1 MRKLLLLCAI
11 MLVTVGAWAQD
22 ISLLDQTAPVEFDQY
37 SRPAEGVYAIKM
49 MSKGYTGWMYNEGAT
64 YRMTTSATLGSLPKS
79 YLWKVTHLDGE
90 NLGSFTLTCL
100 NNDVALTAQT
110 TSHNIHNTQ
119 SDAVT
124 AILKGERNWNV
135 ESFEGI
141 NIYQR
146 NYTAEQM
153 TQIGDATKPYIHT
166 NDGNN
171 SFRYLSYWVGGFNSN
186 ATTGTACVFQFYRYS
201 GIEYTLTDDAGN
213 QYSSCVMD
221 QTKDAFNLASVVSG
235 VEDYEISDVEWVDNK
250 IFARIHFPVP
260 VSKAD
265 GSADRNVLMNP
276 FTSDNSLRYFVDGN
290 NVKVHTLSDNTVN
303 NNDLWSI
310 YPEFNDGSFTFVIK
324 NYGTGRYVKVNKT
337 ESSGNT
343 NDAGA
348 VTVVDAFAD
357 ATKFTL
363 AANNKFKLPNLNLY
377 MSVTSSTASSQ
388 YVTVHTAIDHN
399 GCDIYFP
406 EVSNEMVGNWK
417 EVYKGF
423 LGYVG
428 GYPASS
434 AEDLDA
440 VTTYA
445 DMLAFQAENEILGI
459 DPDKY
464 YHLVCKSPKTDNNGD
479 TSYNTLTFDGT
490 SNLVTAPEDNSKVNQ
505 MFKFKPIEDG
515 KYMLVSPN
523 TGRYLNKIDQG
534 GYRSALVDE
543 GSACKLEIIAHAGV
557 ICQYKL
563 HNSESTNS
571 NHCLFAEN
579 HPGETVP
586 YACSGW
592 DNGANSAS
600 AWYLKVVDKLNFVIG
615 SAGWATAHL
624 PFDVVMPETVKAYA
638 VESTSAESAALTEKG
653 DIPAGQGAI
662 LEGQG
667 THTLTIAKAS
677 SDWTGNKLEGTNVDE
692 QITGS
697 AYVLSM
703 PEGKDVGLYP
713 AKLTN
718 GQFKNNANKA
728 YLPASV
734 VASDA
739 RFLIFSFGD
748 DMETGITETENEEV
762 KTENTVVYDLNGR
775 RAHVVQKGIFIVN
788 GVKFVR

>member
-11 MLVTVGAWAQD
+11 MLVTVEAWAQD

-64 YRMTTSATLGSLPKS
+64 YRMTTSATLSSLPKS

-110 TSHNIHNTQ
+110 TSHNIYNTQ

-153 TQIGDATKPYIHT
+153 TQIGDGTKPYIHT

-250 IFARIHFPVP
+250 IFARIHFSVP

-290 NVKVHTLSDNTVN
+290 NVKVHTLSYNTIN

-337 ESSGNT
+337 ESSASED
-343 NDAGA
+343 DAGA
-348 VTVVDAFAD
+348 VTVVDAFAE

-417 EVYKGF
+417 NVYKGF

-428 GYPASS
+428 GYPTSS
-434 AEDLDA
+434 AEDLEL
-440 VTTYA
+440 VTDYA
-445 DMLAFQAENEILGI
+445 DMLAFQAENEKLGI

-464 YHLVCKSPKTDNNGD
+464 YRLVCVRPKDNGGD
-479 TSYNTLTFDGT
+479 SNYNTLTFDGT
-490 SNLVTAPEDNSKVNQ
+490 SNLVTSLEDNSKINQ
-505 MFKFKPIEDG
+505 IFMFKPIEAG
-515 KYMLVSPN
+515 KYMLLSPN
-523 TGRYLNKIDQG
+523 AGRYLNKINQG
-534 GYRSALVDE
+534 SYRSALVVEDD
-543 GSACKLEIIAHAGV
+543 ACKLEIIAHSGV
-557 ICQYKL
+557 ICQYML

-592 DNGANSAS
+592 NNGANSAS

-615 SAGWATAHL
+615 SAGWATTHL

-638 VESTSAESAALTEKG
+638 VESTSAEFAALTEKG

-788 GVKFVR
+788 GVKVVR